1 MLFLAAGLIGLE
13 ALGAI
18 VFGIAEITQ
27 TRASRLVV
35 GSGVALLMLSLGAFL
50 VAVARGV
57 ARGRR
62 WSRGPAVAI
71 QLLQVLL
78 AYSFAGGDTWWVTLA
93 LAPLAV
99 LVLVCLLVPAA
110 TAVFVGPRPGP

>member
-13 ALGAI
+13 ALAAI
-18 VFGIAEITQ
+18 VFGIVEVTQ

-50 VAVARGV
+50 VAIARGV

-62 WSRGPAVAI
+62 WSRGPGVAT

-78 AYSFAGGDTWWVTLA
+78 AYSFAGGDTWWVGLA
-93 LAPLAV
+93 LGPPAV
-99 LVLVCLLVPAA
+99 LVLVCLLMPAA
-110 TAVFVGPRPGP
+110 TAIFIGPPTSP